1 MNWYNLFMEHVDRMK
16 LAQIENIMNGDLPL
30 TPEVLEARKF
40 ILAQMDRLQSIKDA
54 IDAQV

>member
-40 ILAQMDRLQSIKDA
+40 ILAQMDRLQFIKDA